1 MRYLVLLAAILLFT
15 PFTSAQKPTA
25 VVPPAAASAHLTKTY
40 PGAVVEKW
48 KKGGKHFKADFK
60 LKGETYHAYYTPTG
74 GWVRTEHNIPKSE
87 LPAAVAAQL
96 KASKYSNW
104 KIKDVEEH
112 ATPEQPRLFKLKVDT
127 EIKKAELVFT
137 PDGNLVS
144 ADEKAK

>member
-1 MRYLVLLAAILLFT
+1 MRYLLPLLAILFFAT
-15 PFTSAQKPTA
+15 NITAQKPVA

-60 LKGETYHAYYTPTG
+60 LKNETYHAYYTPAG
-74 GWVRTEHNIPKSE
+74 AWVRTEHNIPKNE

-137 PDGNLVS
+137 PDGKLVS